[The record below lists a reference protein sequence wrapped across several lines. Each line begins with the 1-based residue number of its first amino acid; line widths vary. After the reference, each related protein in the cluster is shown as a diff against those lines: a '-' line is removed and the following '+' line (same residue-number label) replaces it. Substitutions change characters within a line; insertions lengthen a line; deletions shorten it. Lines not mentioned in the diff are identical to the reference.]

1 MTVTAYYQYYL
12 QQLQSLYS
20 LEEAGIVA
28 GWVWEQ
34 RLGLN
39 RMDILKNPGQL
50 LTGGQQAMLETALQ
64 QLLSHQPVQYVIGET
79 WFYNLK
85 FMVNEQVLI
94 PRPETE
100 ELVKWIADDEQKSNR
115 KISIIDI
122 GTGSGCIAVALKK
135 QLPAAAVTAVDIS
148 TGALTVA
155 TQNAAIN
162 QTKIDFIQ
170 ANILNSKGWE
180 QFAVFDI
187 IVSNPPYIPA
197 REKDSMD
204 KNVIAFEPG
213 AALFVPDES
222 PLLFYEAI
230 AAFAQTHL
238 KPGGKIYLEVH
249 QDHAIE
255 TAAIFEAPGR
265 QVEIKKDI
273 NGNERMV
280 KITLFLKQSQK
291 L

>member
-1 MTVTAYYQYYL
+1 MTVTDYYQYYL

-39 RMDILKNPGQL
+39 RMDILKNPRQL

-64 QLLSHQPVQYVIGET
+64 QLLSHQPVQYVTGET

-100 ELVKWIADDEQKSNR
+100 ELVKWITDDEQKSNR
-115 KISIIDI
+115 EISILDI
-122 GTGSGCIAVALKK
+122 GTGSGCIAVALKN
-135 QLPAAAVTAVDIS
+135 QLPAAALTAVDIS
-148 TGALTVA
+148 AGALTVA
-155 TQNAAIN
+155 TKNAAIN
-162 QTKIDFIQ
+162 QTNIDFIQ
-170 ANILNSKGWE
+170 ADILDPEQWE
-180 QFAVFDI
+180 QLGVFDI

-197 REKDSMD
+197 REKSSMD

-213 AALFVPDES
+213 TALFVPDDS
-222 PLLFYEAI
+222 PLLFYETI
-230 AAFAQTHL
+230 AGFAHTHL

-249 QDHAIE
+249 QDHATE
-255 TAAIFEAPGR
+255 TAAIFDAPGR

-280 KITLFLKQSQK
+280 KITPFLKQ
-291 L
+291 